1 LDDVANSRLKV
12 KILGLFLSDPGLCLS
27 SDRLA
32 LRMGEQTPDTQRAA
46 RQLGQ
51 AGAFHYCPQF
61 AFVDLCSLSL
71 SYLSPATQLQLG
83 LLRFALR
90 HEPEWVW
97 GHFDAPN
104 HDGHPAPEAARE
116 LVEAAR

>member
-1 LDDVANSRLKV
+1 
-12 KILGLFLSDPGLCLS
+12 
-27 SDRLA
+27 
-32 LRMGEQTPDTQRAA
+32 MGEQTPDTQRAA